1 MEFDARMRKRGST
14 AKPEIFRLFRVLK
27 SRLFQ
32 GLSVKQP
39 GIWAQ
44 KIIAD
49 NDAAM
54 NDAKSK
60 CL

>member
-1 MEFDARMRKRGST
+1 LGFTSFSPTYSVSAPFS
-14 AKPEIFRLFRVLK
+14 AVWV
-27 SRLFQ
+27 
-32 GLSVKQP
+32 SVKQP